1 MYFIYKYN
9 IFFIKKIM
17 GNSCCF
23 TNMNN
28 KEKNIYLDSD
38 SFNRRKNELY
48 TKKSMTNSVKYKSED
63 NCSILINAFNK
74 DVNYIV
80 SYKESDEKKKFMQ
93 NNK

>member
-1 MYFIYKYN
+1 
-9 IFFIKKIM
+9 
-17 GNSCCF
+17 
-23 TNMNN
+23 
-28 KEKNIYLDSD
+28 
-38 SFNRRKNELY
+38 
-48 TKKSMTNSVKYKSED
+48 MTNSVKYKSED

>member
-1 MYFIYKYN
+1 
-9 IFFIKKIM
+9 M

-38 SFNRRKNELY
+38 SFNRRKNDLY

-80 SYKESDEKKKFMQ
+80 SYKESDEKKKEEKKPAEEDDDDDIGLGGLF
-93 NNK
+93 